1 MCLRDFVAN
10 FNNSLYVVDSFFK
23 SSNHQINKS
32 SNQLITMQTK
42 KIVYAISLL
51 VIIMAVVF
59 SSCKGTN
66 KSAEQD
72 QLVSDSLNKTLLATE
87 VGEVLYPLPTPFE
100 MTKMLND
107 IGATYST
114 KNLNSPSKVEKYFT
128 ESQKAVNLG
137 IYGADLSYVSTYQ
150 QQQDIQVYLNAIKTL
165 ADQLGISY
173 DYSKLLSDEYKE
185 KFNDKDSLAKIVTNT
200 IYDTYYYLDQKSNP
214 DMAVTM
220 VTGMWVELM
229 YIGTNISQDSYNY
242 TGLVNIISK
251 QKASYEKVME
261 LLSGRNANTD
271 IKSLETKL
279 QALKPAF
286 DKVEAGLSEADYNLI
301 LQTIKSV
308 RSSLI

>member
-1 MCLRDFVAN
+1 MR
-10 FNNSLYVVDSFFK
+10 
-23 SSNHQINKS
+23 
-32 SNQLITMQTK
+32 TK
-42 KIVYAISLL
+42 KLLYALSFLMIS
-51 VIIMAVVF
+51 MAVIF
-59 SSCKGTN
+59 SSCKGKT
-66 KSAEQD
+66 KTADQD
-72 QLVSDSLNKTLLATE
+72 QVVADSLNKTLLATE

-114 KNLNSPSKVEKYFT
+114 KNLNSTSKVEKYFK

-137 IYGADLSYVSTYQ
+137 IYGADLAYVSTYQ
-150 QQQDIQVYLNAIKTL
+150 QQQDIQVYLNAIKKL
-165 ADQLGISY
+165 ADQLGITY
-173 DYSKLLSDEYKE
+173 DYSKLFSDEYKE
-185 KFNDKDSLAKIVTNT
+185 KFNNKDSLTNIVTNT

-214 DMAVTM
+214 DLAVTM

-261 LLSGRNANTD
+261 LLSGRNANAD

-279 QALKPAF
+279 QVLKPAF
-286 DKVEAGLSEADYNLI
+286 DKVEGGLSEADYNLI

-308 RSSLI
+308 RSSLV

>member
-1 MCLRDFVAN
+1 MR
-10 FNNSLYVVDSFFK
+10 
-23 SSNHQINKS
+23 
-32 SNQLITMQTK
+32 TK
-42 KIVYAISLL
+42 KIVYAISFLA
-51 VIIMAVVF
+51 IIMAVVF

-66 KSAEQD
+66 RSAEQD
-72 QLVSDSLNKTLLATE
+72 QIVSDSLNKTLLATE

-114 KNLNSPSKVEKYFT
+114 KNLNSPSKVEKYFK
-128 ESQKAVNLG
+128 ENQKAVNLG
-137 IYGADLSYVSTYQ
+137 IYGADLAYVSTFQ
-150 QQQDIQVYLNAIKTL
+150 QQQDVQVYLNAIKTL
-165 ADQLGISY
+165 ADQLGITY

-185 KFNDKDSLAKIVTNT
+185 KFNNKDSLTSIVTNT

-214 DMAVTM
+214 DLAVTM

-251 QKASYEKVME
+251 QKASYDKVME
-261 LLSGRNANTD
+261 LLAGRNANAD
-271 IKSLETKL
+271 IKNLETQL

-286 DKVEAGLSEADYNLI
+286 DKVESGLSEQDYNII

-308 RSSLI
+308 RTSLV

>member
-1 MCLRDFVAN
+1 ML
-10 FNNSLYVVDSFFK
+10 
-23 SSNHQINKS
+23 
-32 SNQLITMQTK
+32 TK
-42 KIVYAISLL
+42 KIVSAIRFL
-51 VIIMAVVF
+51 VIIMAVLF

-72 QLVSDSLNKTLLATE
+72 QIVSDSLNKTLLATE

-114 KNLNSPSKVEKYFT
+114 KNLNSTSRVEKYFK

-137 IYGADLSYVSTYQ
+137 IYGADLAYVSTYQ
-150 QQQDIQVYLNAIKTL
+150 QQQDIQVYLNAIKSL
-165 ADQLGISY
+165 ADQLGITY
-173 DYSKLLSDEYKE
+173 DYSKLLSDEFKE
-185 KFNDKDSLAKIVTNT
+185 KFNNKDSLTTIVTNT

-214 DMAVTM
+214 DLAVTM
-220 VTGMWVELM
+220 VAGMWVELM

-261 LLSGRNANTD
+261 LLSGRNANAD

-308 RSSLI
+308 RSSLV

>member
-1 MCLRDFVAN
+1 M
-10 FNNSLYVVDSFFK
+10 
-23 SSNHQINKS
+23 
-32 SNQLITMQTK
+32 TMLTK
-42 KIVYAISLL
+42 KTVYAISIL
-51 VIIMAVVF
+51 VIIVAAVF
-59 SSCKGTN
+59 SSCKGKT
-66 KSAEQD
+66 KSADQD
-72 QLVSDSLNKTLLATE
+72 QVVSDSLNKTLLATE

-114 KNLNSPSKVEKYFT
+114 KNLNSTSKVEKYFK

-137 IYGADLSYVSTYQ
+137 IYGADLAYVSTYQ
-150 QQQDIQVYLNAIKTL
+150 QQQDIQVYLNAIKKL
-165 ADQLGISY
+165 ADQLGITY
-173 DYSKLLSDEYKE
+173 DYSKLLSDEYKA
-185 KFNDKDSLAKIVTNT
+185 KFNNKDSLTNIVTNT

-214 DMAVTM
+214 DLAVTM

-261 LLSGRNANTD
+261 LLSGRNANAD

-308 RSSLI
+308 RSSLV